1 MSRPATLA
9 QVAQAAGVSLGT
21 ASNAFNRPEAV
32 RPEVR
37 SAVLAAA
44 EELGYAG
51 PDPVG
56 RMLMGG
62 KANVI
67 AVLPPGDMSV
77 STAFQSPFFRE
88 FMLGIS
94 QVCDEHGA
102 SLVVL
107 PGSTDRKAWAITNAV
122 VDGFIL
128 GHSEEVA
135 LVAGR
140 RRKVPCVV
148 MDMDAG
154 PDVPTVA
161 IAARDGARQAA
172 AHLLSLGHRRFAI
185 ISVARRPRPP
195 VLHRL
200 SEISHLSA
208 GYPLDEEKLAGYRE
222 ALSAAGIPLDCVVVG
237 EVYPHP
243 PWRTEGAAAV
253 LDAAPD
259 ATGVLAM
266 SDRNATAVLEV
277 AAARGRDVPR
287 DLSVVGFDN
296 APEAAISTP
305 PLTTVAQPLVEKG
318 QCAARVL
325 FGEADPVHTVLPV
338 ELVVRASSGP
348 AGQSS
353 KALQSNKT
361 AGA

>member
-222 ALSAAGIPLDCVVVG
+222 AL
-237 EVYPHP
+237 
-243 PWRTEGAAAV
+243 WRRVSRST
-253 LDAAPD
+253 
-259 ATGVLAM
+259 
-266 SDRNATAVLEV
+266 
-277 AAARGRDVPR
+277 
-287 DLSVVGFDN
+287 LSSS
-296 APEAAISTP
+296 ERSTP
-305 PLTTVAQPLVEKG
+305 IHPGGRRVRRQSLMQPPT
-318 QCAARVL
+318 R
-325 FGEADPVHTVLPV
+325 
-338 ELVVRASSGP
+338 RASSPCRTGTRP
-348 AGQSS
+348 PFSRSQLRVGATCRSICRSSGSTTRQRRPSARLHSPRSLNRSS
-353 KALQSNKT
+353 KRGSARQGFSLTRIGKSCFRW
-361 AGA
+361 

>member
-1 MSRPATLA
+1 MPVKNKIEALQKNLRMSRNATLA
-9 QVAQAAGVSLGT
+9 QVARAAGVSLGT
-21 ASNAFNRPEAV
+21 ASNAFNRPDAV
-32 RPEVR
+32 RAEVV

-44 EELGYAG
+44 QELGYAG

-94 QVCDEHGA
+94 QICDEHGA

-107 PGSTDRKAWAITNAV
+107 PGSTDRKAWAIMNAV

-128 GHSEEVA
+128 GHSQEVA
-135 LVAGR
+135 LVASR

-154 PDVPTVA
+154 PEVPTVS
-161 IAARDGARQAA
+161 IDARRGAQQAA
-172 AHLLSLGHRRFAI
+172 EHLLSLGHRRFAI

-195 VLHRL
+195 ILHRL
-200 SEISHLSA
+200 SDIARLSA

-222 ALSAAGIPLDCVVVG
+222 ALSAAGVPLDNVVVV

-253 LDAAPD
+253 LDAAPK
-259 ATGVLAM
+259 ATAVLAM
-266 SDRNATAVLEV
+266 SDRNATAVLEM
-277 AAARGRDVPR
+277 AAARGREVPR

-296 APEAAISTP
+296 APESAISVP

-318 QCAARVL
+318 RAAARVL
-325 FGEADPVHTVLPV
+325 FCETVPVHTVLPV
-338 ELVVRASSGP
+338 ELVIRSSTGP
-348 AGQSS
+348 A
-353 KALQSNKT
+353 
-361 AGA
+361 